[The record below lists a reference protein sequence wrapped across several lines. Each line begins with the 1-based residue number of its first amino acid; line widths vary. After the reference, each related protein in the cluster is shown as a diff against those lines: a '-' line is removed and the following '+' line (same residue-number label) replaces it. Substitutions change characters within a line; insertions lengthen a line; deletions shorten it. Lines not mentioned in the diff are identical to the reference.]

1 MAQFKIFMYYS
12 NLDEEPDV
20 RKFYLEG
27 NSIQFEDFVKKIQN
41 LFQIFEER
49 LFFQYVDCDGDKI
62 CVENSEEFQSSLNE
76 QVTFRGPFIYF
87 FDGRSL
93 SSQDKNGVSSWI
105 SLKELLR

>member
-1 MAQFKIFMYYS
+1 MYN

-27 NSIQFEDFVKKIQN
+27 GSIQFEHFVEKIQN
-41 LFQIFEER
+41 SFQIFEG

-76 QVTFRGPFIYF
+76 QVILVISDGPCF
-87 FDGRSL
+87 FKLGF
-93 SSQDKNGVSSWI
+93 GF
-105 SLKELLR
+105 